1 MNGIIGMTEI
11 ALNTELSPEQM
22 EYLVLVKMSADSLLA
37 IVNDILDFS
46 KMEAEKLELLKIDFE
61 LRELIADSMG
71 TVAIQAHAK
80 GLELASYVPSE
91 IPETLCGDPGR
102 LRQILINLLG
112 NSIKFTEQGEVIVR
126 VELEH
131 VDEKEIGLHFIVHD
145 TGIGIPADKVGK
157 IFDPFEQADSSTT
170 RRYGGTGLGLA
181 IVSRLVSMM
190 HGRVWAESEPN
201 KGSKFHFTV
210 RLMLGDEKQQ
220 RVESPRFSSMKD
232 LRVLVVDDN
241 DTNRRI
247 LELTLEQWEMRPL
260 CVKDGYSGLAEL
272 QKAYES
278 GDKFNLALIDYL
290 MPEMDGI
297 ELIRRIRQD
306 DRFSKVVIIL
316 LSSAGAFFTTD
327 KLKDLGIESCLLKP
341 VKNSAL
347 KDAIMV
353 SLDRSS
359 DLTTIA
365 HETPTIVVRR
375 DKLKILLAEDN
386 IINQKVATRF
396 LEKMGHRVHI
406 ASDGIE
412 VLSIMD
418 TESFDV
424 IFMDVQMPNMDGFD
438 ATRTIRER
446 EKLSGAHIPII
457 AMTAYAMKGD
467 MEKCLEVGMDG
478 YVSKPI
484 NVKELEQALDVVKNR
499 TT

>member
-1 MNGIIGMTEI
+1 VILDLTRQFLGNSTLGLFGAGHLGRAI
-11 ALNTELSPEQM
+11 AKGLLDVGLPRHN
-22 EYLVLVKMSADSLLA
+22 LA
-37 IVNDILDFS
+37 ICHRGSQETDH
-46 KMEAEKLELLKIDFE
+46 ELAVAGLSE
-61 LRELIADSMG
+61 LVADSMG
-71 TVAIQAHAK
+71 TVVIQAHGK
-80 GLELASYVPSE
+80 GLELAYYVPPE

-131 VDEKEIGLHFIVHD
+131 VNEKEIGLHFIVHD
-145 TGIGIPADKVGK
+145 TGIGIPAEKVGK
-157 IFDPFEQADSSTT
+157 IFDPFEQVDSSTT
-170 RRYGGTGLGLA
+170 RKYGGTGLGLA
-181 IVSRLVSMM
+181 IVSKLVAMM
-190 HGRVWAESEPN
+190 HGRVWAESELN
-201 KGSKFHFTV
+201 RGSKFHFTV
-210 RLMLGDEKQQ
+210 RLKLGDEKQPCIG
-220 RVESPRFSSMKD
+220 SPRFNSLKS

-247 LELTLEQWEMRPL
+247 LQLTLEHWEMRPL
-260 CVKDGYSGLAEL
+260 CVRDGYSGLAEL
-272 QKAYES
+272 QRAYES
-278 GDKFNLALIDYL
+278 GDKFDVALIDYL

-316 LSSAGAFFTTD
+316 LSSAGALFTTD
-327 KLKDLGIESCLLKP
+327 KLKELGIESCLLKP

-353 SLDRSS
+353 SFDGSS
-359 DLTTIA
+359 DLTIIA
-365 HETPTIVVRR
+365 HEIPTIAVRR

-396 LEKMGHRVHI
+396 LEKMGHTVHI

-424 IFMDVQMPNMDGFD
+424 ILMDIQMPNMDGFD
-438 ATRTIRER
+438 ATKTIRER

-499 TT
+499 TK